1 MAIQITGVWDL
12 QTPTTDLGS
21 NMSQMSYSFWFSVSG
36 AITSSAGMHLMCKGT
51 AIGNGLFGQIFNPND
66 LKVSIYT
73 SGAST
78 SYLGTLVPGQ
88 TYLVVATH
96 DSGAPAQNIYV
107 NGNTPVAT
115 GAQTGNTKTSTLPLH
130 LGVDATQAVPVNVTI
145 SQPAIYAATLT
156 AQNALDLLLG
166 NTTPLGLSATWA
178 PSLLG
183 TLGATPQAGDTA
195 LANAG
200 SLGAGAGNEYVLSS
214 INPSGGAGSAIYVAD
229 LSYTVPCE
237 IHPQVTNSGN
247 LVVFLMTAPGNGT
260 PTNITAIGA
269 NPTVRVNAVTKS
281 LYGPVWTDTTH
292 QNPYVAYQ
300 LPAPVLNTDVV
311 DFTIPFGAITT
322 TLGVCANVASP
333 TVIPNYVGQPEPG
346 LGGLSSFTV
355 HPTTMGC
362 GVNLGGALFVNY
374 WGYWLAKNLRLR
386 WGTPFTLGSGTSAAT
401 YNGTDPTL
409 LETWTANGTM
419 SAFMSNPSITNGI
432 EIAGALQGSWTA
444 NNGSGSVTTTISQTL
459 NIGAVLTFSTDGS
472 AGFYTV
478 TATATG
484 TSFSITPTY
493 GGSNTTTAVAHQAGQ
508 SGFPVPEGCYS
519 FVFEDANANNGNALV
534 VWLVGSTTTSTGTD
548 TIASGFT
555 GSNGATR
562 TVSGT
567 TVTITYPNVRYL
579 SNPNLNSGYN
589 LGLFV
594 YFKSPLGYWNHN
606 STIGNF
612 WAFGPGDA
620 TCPGGYTGPHPNFAG
635 NDRSDP
641 FAIASWVQ
649 STLTT
654 TNGSGPACL
663 RAMECIGNFGGV
675 TNYQQPADV
684 QPGNIFTFGLQAATN
699 IAVAAVRYYNID
711 PTNGTYAWSSPKL
724 YHPLLG
730 FSGTDSVGSYLDLNA
745 NGGASDAG
753 QVLDTWGAGGNPDN
767 WAVMEFRT
775 SSAHGLRSGDQVVFP
790 SLPSSANNVP
800 CTGGTTGAL
809 SGTATVTNGSAAVTF
824 STSQTLAT
832 NQCLTFSADT
842 TGQCYRIVTG
852 GTGTSFSLFPTYTGT
867 NSSTS
872 TIAKTAGTSFNN
884 LKGAVWVTSATTF
897 AMLCANNFGITTG
910 NSVQTLTGTAEVAL
924 SFNISPQQ
932 RGSVCSYGF
941 IAHMA
946 AIWPGCAAWIPI
958 MPYSSDTL
966 LQAIADEM
974 APYLLANSTVICES
988 GLEHWNSTFP
998 SGPYYSVFGNLLKY
1012 CPSLANVN
1020 SYYLNLAAGPPNG
1033 SAVLS
1038 RDAAYTL
1045 ISGHQHDV
1053 LQAQFDTHGKG
1064 IKVYRLFGSQ
1074 YPSTT
1079 VTPNMIGF
1087 ACGSLGNSSTGG
1099 LQRHVPM
1106 SGVAIAPYMDSPGS
1120 AANTDT
1126 TWRHACATSG
1136 TNPGSW
1142 PCNAIH
1148 DWYRFWLKYSLTNW
1162 GYLANHRNECNA
1174 YNGASAFGQ
1183 VNAKPQVVA
1192 YEAAA
1197 EFIDPADGTF
1207 LEHDLY
1213 FSTGMAG
1220 TVDALL
1226 QALQDG
1232 SPLVANSGLSL
1243 CALYQFGGDWGG
1255 VTEQQLWSLIIY
1267 AFQPLGAGLS
1277 NQFSTA
1283 QGGSP
1288 GTGKCYDISNQAP
1301 GMPRVQNWINAQ
1313 NAVTPPPPPPPP
1325 PGAGS
1330 ATRWFPQLAKPRLNL
1345 SRTLK

>member
-1 MAIQITGVWDL
+1 MAIQVTGVWDL

-36 AITSSAGMHLMCKGT
+36 AITSGTGMHLMCKGT
-51 AIGNGLFGQIFNPND
+51 SIGNGLFGQIFNPND

-73 SGAST
+73 SGGSI
-78 SYLGTLVPGQ
+78 SYLGMLVPGQ

-96 DSGAPAQNIYV
+96 DSGAPAQNIYI
-107 NGNTPVAT
+107 NGNTPVAIGT
-115 GAQTGNTKTSTLPLH
+115 QTGNTATSTLPLH
-130 LGVDATQAVPVNVTI
+130 LGVDATQTIPVNVTI

-183 TLGATPQAGDTA
+183 ALGAPPQAGDTA

-200 SLGAGAGNEYVLSS
+200 SLGAGSGNKYVLSS

-260 PTNITAIGA
+260 PANITAIGA
-269 NPTVRVNAVTKS
+269 NPTVRVNTVTKS
-281 LYGPVWTDTTH
+281 LYGPVWTNTTF

-300 LPAPVLNTDVV
+300 LPAPVTSTDVV
-311 DFTIPFGAITT
+311 DYTIPFGAITT
-322 TLGVCANVASP
+322 TLGVCNTVASP
-333 TVIPNYVGQPEPG
+333 TVIPNYVGRLEPG
-346 LGGLSSFTV
+346 LGGLSSFT
-355 HPTTMGC
+355 PNPKMPL

-386 WGTPFTLGSGTSAAT
+386 WGTPFTFGSGTSAAT
-401 YNGTDPTL
+401 YNSTDPTL
-409 LETWTANGTM
+409 LETWTPGGTM

-432 EIAGALQGSWTA
+432 EV
-444 NNGSGSVTTTISQTL
+444 GSGQT
-459 NIGAVLTFSTDGS
+459 
-472 AGFYTV
+472 
-478 TATATG
+478 
-484 TSFSITPTY
+484 
-493 GGSNTTTAVAHQAGQ
+493 
-508 SGFPVPEGCYS
+508 GFPVPPGCYS
-519 FVFEDANANNGNALV
+519 FVFEDENANNGNALQ
-534 VWLVGSTTTSTGTD
+534 VWLVGSTTTCTGTD

-555 GSNGATR
+555 GSHGATR
-562 TVSGT
+562 TVVSN
-567 TVTITYPNVRYL
+567 TVTVTYPNVAYA
-579 SNPNLNSGYN
+579 SDPNYTSGYN

-594 YFKSPLGYWNHN
+594 YFKSPVGYWNHN
-606 STIGNF
+606 STISNF

-620 TCPGGYTGPHPNFAG
+620 LTPPGYSGPHPNPTG

-641 FAIASWVQ
+641 FATASWVQ
-649 STLTT
+649 NALTA
-654 TNGSGPACL
+654 TNGAGPACI

-684 QPGNIFTFGLQAATN
+684 QPGNAFTFGLQATTN

-730 FSGTDSVGSYLDLNA
+730 FTGTDSVGAYLDLNA
-745 NGGASDAG
+745 NGGASDNG

-790 SLPSSANNVP
+790 SLTTSANNVP
-800 CTGGTTGAL
+800 CTGGVTSSL
-809 SGTATVTNGSAAVTF
+809 LGTATVTNGSAAVTF
-824 STSQTLAT
+824 SISQTLAT

-852 GTGTSFSLFPTYTGT
+852 GTGTSFLLFPTYGGM
-867 NSSTS
+867 SST
-872 TIAKTAGTSFNN
+872 TTTAAKTAGTSFNN

-897 AMLCANNFGITTG
+897 AMLCANNFGITSGST
-910 NSVQTLTGTAEVAL
+910 VQTLTGTSEVAL
-924 SFNISPQQ
+924 NFNISPQQ

-946 AIWPGCAAWIPI
+946 ALWPGCAAWIPI

-1020 SYYLNLAAGPPNG
+1020 SYYLNLAASPPNA

-1053 LQAQFDTHGKG
+1053 LQAQFDTHNKG
-1064 IKVYRLFGSQ
+1064 IKIYRLFGSQ

-1079 VTPNMIGF
+1079 VTPNMVSF
-1087 ACGSLGNSSTGG
+1087 ACGALGNSSSGG
-1099 LQRHVPM
+1099 LQRHIPM

-1120 AANTDT
+1120 LANTDT

-1136 TNPGSW
+1136 TSPGSW
-1142 PCNAIH
+1142 PVGAIH
-1148 DWYRFWLKYSLTNW
+1148 DWYRYWLKYSSTNW
-1162 GYLANHRNECNA
+1162 GYLSNHAREVIV
-1174 YNGASAFGQ
+1174 YTGPPAFGQ
-1183 VNAKPQVVA
+1183 NNGKPQVVA
-1192 YEAAA
+1192 YEAAV
-1197 EFIDPADGTF
+1197 EFVDPADGTA
-1207 LEHDLY
+1207 LEHDLFY
-1213 FSTGMAG
+1213 APGMAY
-1220 TVDALL
+1220 TFNAML
-1226 QALQDG
+1226 QGLQDG

-1243 CALYQFGGDWGG
+1243 TALYHFGGDWGG

-1267 AFQPLGAGLS
+1267 AFQGTGDGS
-1277 NQFSTA
+1277 TNQFTTT

-1288 GTGKCYDISNQAP
+1288 GNGKCFDHQNVSVV
-1301 GMPRVQNWINAQ
+1301 MPQMQNWFAGANL
-1313 NAVTPPPPPPPP
+1313 VPPSVGG
-1325 PGAGS
+1325 GAS
-1330 ATRWFPQLAKPRLNL
+1330 SLRRWFPQLSPIR
-1345 SRTLK
+1345 SSG